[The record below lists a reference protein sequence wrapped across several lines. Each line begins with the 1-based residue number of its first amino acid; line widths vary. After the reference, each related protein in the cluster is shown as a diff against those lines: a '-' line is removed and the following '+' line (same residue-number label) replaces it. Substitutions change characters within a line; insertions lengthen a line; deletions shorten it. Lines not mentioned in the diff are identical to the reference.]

1 MMDLKTYYMGI
12 PLKNPIIVG
21 ASNMVTDLNMV
32 KKLEEAGVAA
42 IVYKSLFEEQ
52 LNLEAAELDEDLSEY
67 EDRNAEM
74 VNLFPKVEHAGP
86 RAHLVEL
93 KALKEAVSI
102 PVIASLNCIFDS
114 SWVEY
119 AGYLADTGID
129 GLELNFYTTITDP
142 IKTPDEIENSRINI
156 LEKIKGHVKIPV
168 SVKLSP
174 YYTNSLQFIHRLSE
188 YGAEGFVLFNRLFQ
202 PDINVYDEV
211 LEMPYNLSH
220 KGDNRLSLRYAGLL
234 SGQIRS
240 SICASTGILDGEDL
254 IAALLSGADAVQV
267 VSTIYRNGVGQVTK
281 MLDDLTEWMKQ
292 KEYNSISDF
301 QGKLSH
307 ARIKEPFAYKRGQY
321 VDFLM
326 KSKEFFKKYPV
337 R

>member
-1 MMDLKTYYMGI
+1 MGI

-21 ASNMVTDLNMV
+21 ASNMVTDMNMV
-32 KKLEEAGVAA
+32 KKLEEAGAAA

-52 LNLEAAELDEDLSEY
+52 LNLEAAEMDDDLSEY
-67 EDRNAEM
+67 ENRNAEM
-74 VNLFPKVEHAGP
+74 IDLFPKVVHSGP
-86 RAHLVEL
+86 RAHLMEL

-102 PVIASLNCIFDS
+102 PVIASLNCIYDT

-119 AGYLADTGID
+119 ACNLADTGVD
-129 GLELNFYTTITDP
+129 GLELNFYTSITDA
-142 IKTPDEIENSRINI
+142 IKTPDEIEDSRIRI
-156 LEKIKGHVKIPV
+156 LEQVKGKVKIPV

-202 PDINVYDEV
+202 PDINVYEETM
-211 LEMPYNLSH
+211 EMPYNLSH

-267 VSTIYRNGVGQVTK
+267 VSTIYRNGVGQITK
-281 MLDDLTEWMKQ
+281 MLDDLTDWMKQ
-292 KEYNSISDF
+292 KEYKSISDF

-326 KSKEFFKKYPV
+326 KSKEFFNKYPV

>member
-1 MMDLKTYYMGI
+1 MNLKTFYMGV

-21 ASNMVTDLNMV
+21 ASNLVTDSKMV
-32 KKLEEAGVAA
+32 KKLEEAGAGA

-52 LNLEAAELDEDLSEY
+52 LHLEAAELEDDLSEY

-74 VNLFPKVEHAGP
+74 INLFPKIEHSGP
-86 RAHLVEL
+86 KAHLMDV
-93 KALKEAVSI
+93 KALKKSLSI
-102 PVIASLNCIFDS
+102 PLFASLNCIYDS

-119 AGYLADTGID
+119 AGYLADTGVD
-129 GLELNFYTTITDP
+129 GLELNFYATITDP
-142 IKTPDEIENSRINI
+142 LKTAADIEESRMRI
-156 LEKIKGHVKIPV
+156 LEKVKEKIKIPV

-174 YYTNSLQFIHRLSE
+174 YYTNSLEVIHRMSE
-188 YGAEGFVLFNRLFQ
+188 HGADGFVLFNRLFQ

-211 LEMPYNLSH
+211 MQMPYNLSH
-220 KGDNRLSLRYAGLL
+220 KGDSRLSLRYAGLL

-240 SICASTGILDGEDL
+240 SICANTGILDGEDV
-254 IAALLSGADAVQV
+254 IAALLAGADTVQV
-267 VSTIYRNGVGQVTK
+267 VSAIYRNGVDQITK

-292 KEYNSISDF
+292 KEYTSIDDF
-301 QGKLSH
+301 RGKLSH

-326 KSKEFFKKYPV
+326 KSREFFKKYPV